1 MKLSRDLVAG
11 GLILVLSATL
21 WWVTT
26 TFDTDPLGMTQGM
39 PATHMPRLILGVI
52 AALTL
57 IMIVQSLTSG
67 GEALGG
73 VPPWQMPATA
83 AVLGLAAILFPIL
96 GVPLVFFCVCVILP
110 LMWGARNYSVIVV
123 FAVGLPIAIYVV
135 FKILLGLRL
144 PMGPLAALG
153 L

>member
-11 GLILVLSATL
+11 GLILVLSAIL

-26 TFDTDPLGMTQGM
+26 TFDSDPLGMAQGM

-52 AALTL
+52 AVLTV
-57 IMIVQSLTSG
+57 IMILQSLAKEG
-67 GEALGG
+67 DALGG

-83 AVLGLAAILFPIL
+83 AVLGLAAILFPVL
-96 GVPLVFFCVCVILP
+96 GVPLVFFCICLVLP
-110 LMWGARNYSVIVV
+110 VMWGARNYGAVV
-123 FAVGLPIAIYVV
+123 AFAVGVPVAIYVV
-135 FKILLGLRL
+135 FKMLLGLRL
-144 PMGPLAALG
+144 PMGPLTALG

>member
-11 GLILVLSATL
+11 GLILVLSAYL

-26 TFDTDPLGMTQGM
+26 TFDSDPLGMAQGM

-52 AALTL
+52 AGLTVL
-57 IMIVQSLTSG
+57 MVLQSLAKG

-73 VPPWQMPATA
+73 LPPWQMPATA
-83 AVLGLAAILFPIL
+83 GVLALAAILFTSF
-96 GVPLVFFCVCVILP
+96 GVPLVFFCVCVVLP
-110 LMWGARNYSVIVV
+110 IMWGTRNYGAVLA
-123 FAVGLPIAIYVV
+123 FAVGVPVAIYIV
-135 FKILLGLRL
+135 FKLLLGLRL